1 MLTMF
6 TYASYFQ
13 QVSKMTTPNS
23 FSTGLKS
30 LTTRPALLSGIL
42 LVLGSILFMVGGRQH
57 PMINASLGPLG
68 SEQFYQAFAAHV
80 RMSPRWE
87 AYHNLILIG
96 PVLWALAASGVAAVL
111 PRGGAQFWAVAR
123 MALGI
128 GAAAWIV
135 AFALDGHNAPAF
147 AQAIATA
154 PDPEAARDK
163 LFQFSISSRLVAY
176 FGRIAWTMM
185 TLSLAAFGA
194 GMVLDSR
201 ATMWRKLVGAS
212 GVLLGLWTIFEVVRG
227 DFTPGPF
234 TSPLWMATA
243 LATGLWVLAFGATI
257 AATKRQPLSG
267 DV

>member
-1 MLTMF
+1 
-6 TYASYFQ
+6 
-13 QVSKMTTPNS
+13 MTSRNA
-23 FSTGLKS
+23 FSTRLLS
-30 LTTRPALLSGIL
+30 VSTRPALLSGIL
-42 LVLGSILFMVGGRQH
+42 LVVGSLLFMAGGSQH
-57 PMINASLGPLG
+57 PRINVSLGALG

-80 RMSPRWE
+80 RMSAHWE

-128 GAAAWIV
+128 GAAAWMI

-147 AQAIATA
+147 AQAISTA
-154 PDPEAARDK
+154 ADPDAARDK

-194 GMVLDSR
+194 GMLLDSP
-201 ATMWRKLVGAS
+201 ATMWRKLVGGS

-234 TSPLWMATA
+234 TSPHWMATA

-257 AATKRQPLSG
+257 AAAKRQPLSRE
-267 DV
+267 V